1 MPPTFE
7 VRELPKTAKE
17 EHNVRNPVAMRLVFQ
32 AANMARHSSAPPS
45 LALTSIISQVCFL
58 RFLRIN
64 ALPLSS
70 LAETRKDDDVQHL
83 KEAVW
88 THKVVVVK
96 GQKDLEP
103 IKQWELVTRFDP
115 DAEQVH
121 SHGDVKTFAAK
132 GGMLSKSRDVFGIPG
147 AENVRL
153 IGKGFQGEDH
163 YGIKNTTIKGLS
175 NDWHAKPLSDEDFQA
190 GHTRFQRWHMD
201 APLYDREPALF
212 TTLRCIK
219 QPQGPDVT
227 IGWDDDSGYSMKSKP
242 GLTGFFSNSQ
252 LYNIMTEDE
261 QRIADNSW

>member
-1 MPPTFE
+1 
-7 VRELPKTAKE
+7 VRSCKSHLDIGQLTVDVP
-17 EHNVRNPVAMRLVFQ
+17 VRRHYHWTRPQQSFRYVCRL
-32 AANMARHSSAPPS
+32 APH
-45 LALTSIISQVCFL
+45 
-58 RFLRIN
+58 R
-64 ALPLSS
+64 SS
-70 LAETRKDDDVQHL
+70 LRLLTLYEDEDVQRL

-103 IKQWELVTRFDP
+103 RKQWELVTRFDP

-121 SHGDVKTFAAK
+121 SHGDLKTFAAK

-163 YGIKNTTIKGLS
+163 FGIKNTTIKGLS
-175 NDWHAKPLSDEDFQA
+175 ADWHAKPLPDEEFQA

-227 IGWDDDSGYSMKSKP
+227 IAWDDDSGHSMKSKP
-242 GLTGFFSNSQ
+242 GLTGFFSSSQ
-252 LYNIMTEDE
+252 LYNLLTEDE
-261 QRIADNSW
+261 QCVADNSW